1 MSKPLPKVEYVTG
14 TYRLVANETTR
25 IVGKRQ
31 GQDGMGYGSA
41 IPTDVM
47 LQFAETKKKY
57 RVYCTCYSNVGSMWI
72 EVKGKRLYLGTVFNS
87 DVLETFYDNNN

>member
-1 MSKPLPKVEYVTG
+1 MNKPLPKVEYVTG
-14 TYRLVANETTR
+14 TYRLVSNETTR
-25 IVGKRQ
+25 IVGKRP